1 MRKFI
6 SLTLTLGLMI
16 TFSFAQ
22 FTQGTKSAGGSLSW
36 ASTTF
41 DGEAMSTTLSI
52 APSISYFAID
62 NLSAS
67 FNLNMNTFTPEGG
80 DGETSTSFGLGAK
93 YYMNGIYGGG
103 SYNSSTPPGDDA
115 EASATLIIEL
125 GYLYGL
131 SDNVYLDA
139 GFDYHM
145 GMGDNKMG
153 GMMLGL
159 GVATFF

>member
-1 MRKFI
+1 MRKLNTI
-6 SLTLTLGLMI
+6 ILTLGLMI
-16 TFSFAQ
+16 SFSYAQ
-22 FTQGTKSAGGSLSW
+22 FTQGTMSAGGSLSW
-36 ASTTF
+36 TSLTN
-41 DGEAMSTTLSI
+41 DGDAMSTTMLI
-52 APSISYFAID
+52 APSVSYFAID

-67 FNLNMNTFTPEGG
+67 FNLNMNTYTPEGG

-145 GMGDNKMG
+145 GMGDNKVG